1 MRKVLLVL
9 SVMLLSIATLFAA
22 QEMSVTWE
30 WLLDDPAVNYYR
42 YQLNGTDDDAWTV
55 VSGDTSSYTADG
67 LDPYADYT
75 LYLQRSYDGE
85 NWSETASATA
95 EALLYLEVETTPI
108 TDPLTVVD
116 ESSEEVVAEEE
127 VVVEEIAPAEDVV
140 AEEETAETEEVVTEE
155 PVAEVEETV
164 TEEVAVEEEVV
175 TEETVVVAPMAPISL
190 AEEKGAFEFSLLLR
204 PYAAVNFNYGE
215 KDPYMSSGVG
225 LGLSFDFDNIAA
237 FNANSGFGM
246 RLDIGSTQY
255 PSGGF
260 RQHLGDGKAAEFWN
274 WKWGELF
281 DFANNYA
288 NDVNATLLLTID
300 AQAGVADFSFG
311 LGGGAAVLFSKGDDV
326 NKSAYNFSL
335 ADDIDLAAYAA
346 ANFGVKFYCGSVF
359 SIGVDAVYK
368 VMIPN
373 YEINTLD
380 ASLVLGFTF

>member
-175 TEETVVVAPMAPISL
+175 TEETVVVAPVAPISL
-190 AEEKGAFEFSLLLR
+190 AEEKGNFEFSLLLR
-204 PYAAVNFNYGE
+204 PYAAVNFDYSAKN
-215 KDPYMSSGVG
+215 PYMTSGVG
-225 LGLSFDFDNIAA
+225 LGLSFGFDNIAA